1 MRAFS
6 LANASHLPVT
16 GESHPLVRESL
27 RWLTTGNAVALGAV
41 MLVFGALYAW
51 SELNRDEDPQV
62 VPRIVETYDV
72 FPSPPPI
79 YRSSKPQV
87 SVNEPVAPQKLAVPD
102 PVPDSDASDGGLPTN
117 EDWSKWLDRDGPID
131 GPVEFQGDQ
140 IRGAQPD
147 SFVAFDELPVLLS
160 ITAPVYPDL
169 ARQAGIDGT
178 VMVKV
183 LVTRAGKVR
192 QAVAVEGPEP
202 LWAAAVDAA
211 KTALFKPA
219 LQGDNPVEVWVMIPV
234 TFSINR

>member
-1 MRAFS
+1 MKAFS

-27 RWLTTGNAVALGAV
+27 RWLTTGNAVALSAV
-41 MLVFGALYAW
+41 MLIFGMLYAW
-51 SELNRDEDPQV
+51 SEMNPNDAVDGPTKIVDPHV
-62 VPRIVETYDV
+62 ISPTPTPGPSRPNYGFTTPETPHKDGV
-72 FPSPPPI
+72 FDP
-79 YRSSKPQV
+79 
-87 SVNEPVAPQKLAVPD
+87 VPD
-102 PVPDSDASDGGLPTN
+102 PVSRDEVGGDDPGDIG
-117 EDWSKWLDRDGPID
+117 EGDPPPVPGDGPGD
-131 GPVEFQGDQ
+131 GPFGGYAPAPADT
-140 IRGAQPD
+140 
-147 SFVAFDELPVLLS
+147 FFAFDELPVLLS

-178 VMVKV
+178 VMVRV
-183 LVTRAGKVR
+183 LVTRAGKVKE
-192 QAVAVEGPEP
+192 AFAVEGPEP